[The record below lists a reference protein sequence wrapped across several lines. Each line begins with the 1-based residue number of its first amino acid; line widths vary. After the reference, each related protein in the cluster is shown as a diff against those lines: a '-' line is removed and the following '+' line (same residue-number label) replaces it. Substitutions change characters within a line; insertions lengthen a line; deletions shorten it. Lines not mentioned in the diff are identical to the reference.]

1 MKIGLIGAPCT
12 GKTTLA
18 KAVAE
23 KLKIPAVLESFDSAV
38 KHCVF
43 NSKDR
48 MFGAPP
54 ETWPEYFDRVWRE
67 GLYDEVI
74 DFTKAIA
81 IDIK

>member
-1 MKIGLIGAPCT
+1 MRPWSSFNLRIKNVNVPLTA
-12 GKTTLA
+12 
-18 KAVAE
+18 
-23 KLKIPAVLESFDSAV
+23 LKIFDSAV